1 MFGWFKST
9 LASLVHLLALYHHY
23 SVIVELVLEL
33 YCETAKRILC
43 YFTAAESRFLYENS
57 LALIRTYA
65 ERQVGR
71 RTVDKEAE
79 EEQYRDLLLLMELLT
94 NLLSKVSHFKF
105 SGFPITTQRFN
116 NPLWGEDDFVATFEL
131 NNTPICMS

>member
-1 MFGWFKST
+1 MFAWFKQS

-43 YFTAAESRFLYENS
+43 YFTVAESKFYYENS

-65 ERQVGR
+65 QSQVGK

-94 NLLSKVSHFKF
+94 NLLSKVVCQFL
-105 SGFPITTQRFN
+105 
-116 NPLWGEDDFVATFEL
+116 NPTAKLFFIRTSLISLLLSLAP
-131 NNTPICMS
+131 TPRRP

>member
-1 MFGWFKST
+1 M
-9 LASLVHLLALYHHY
+9 VHLLALYHHY

-43 YFTAAESRFLYENS
+43 YFTVTESRFLYENS
-57 LALIRTYA
+57 LSLIRTYA
-65 ERQVGR
+65 GRQVGR

-94 NLLSKVSHFKF
+94 NLLSKVRIFSHD
-105 SGFPITTQRFN
+105 SDLRSSIVHLYLYVYHQYPI
-116 NPLWGEDDFVATFEL
+116 
-131 NNTPICMS
+131 

>member
-1 MFGWFKST
+1 MFGWFKAT

-43 YFTAAESRFLYENS
+43 YFTAAESKFFYENS

-65 ERQVGR
+65 ERQGGK

-94 NLLSKVSHFKF
+94 NLLSKVWLFIFIFYLNLYICLVWFMVKWHKTNRIKSF
-105 SGFPITTQRFN
+105 SRM
-116 NPLWGEDDFVATFEL
+116 L
-131 NNTPICMS
+131 S